1 MVVGDHFL
9 QMVQIVVSDIFFV
22 ANCKQL
28 YGQGHPVGQGG
39 TVTPVMD
46 LPKYGQTDEIKS
58 FLGFILFMTH
68 TWLHIGCCSGC

>member
-9 QMVQIVVSDIFFV
+9 QIVQIVVPDNFFFANCRSGQGF

-39 TVTPVMD
+39 TVAPVMD
-46 LPKYGQTDEIKS
+46 
-58 FLGFILFMTH
+58 
-68 TWLHIGCCSGC
+68 